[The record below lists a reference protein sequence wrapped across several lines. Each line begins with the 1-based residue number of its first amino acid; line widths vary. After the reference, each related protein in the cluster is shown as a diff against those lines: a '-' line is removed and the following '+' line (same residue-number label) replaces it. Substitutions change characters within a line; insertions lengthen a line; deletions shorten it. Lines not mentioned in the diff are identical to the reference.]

1 MADLQLM
8 VSLER
13 INMVITIIIITVA
26 GIAEEA
32 ISTLK
37 DITNQ
42 IIIAAWQEDPHVVE
56 AGTEVAVLHP
66 IIFSSDQG

>member
-42 IIIAAWQEDPHVVE
+42 IIIAAW
-56 AGTEVAVLHP
+56 
-66 IIFSSDQG
+66 